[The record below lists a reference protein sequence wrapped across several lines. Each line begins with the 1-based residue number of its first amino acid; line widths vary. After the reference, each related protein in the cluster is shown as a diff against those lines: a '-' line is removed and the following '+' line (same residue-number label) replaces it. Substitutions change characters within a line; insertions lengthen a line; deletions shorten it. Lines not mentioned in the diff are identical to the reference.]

1 MQHVRENIISADE
14 AQAGSLTDDEL
25 EIIGKIHDEYN
36 RLCPIPC
43 TACRYCL
50 PCPEGVDVPGNFEL
64 HNDAIMYD
72 DLESSREWYEE
83 SMDASQRAD
92 QCVECGECEEKC
104 PQDIEIM
111 SWLGK
116 TAELLSSKKPR

>member
-1 MQHVRENIISADE
+1 MQHVRENIISAE
-14 AQAGSLTDDEL
+14 KARVGGLTDDEL
-25 EIIGKIHDEYN
+25 EIIGKIQSEYG

-116 TAELLSSKKPR
+116 TAELLSSKKLR